1 MQHER
6 YARQYVL
13 QGFGEAGQQKLQAAR
28 LLVVGAGGLGCP
40 VLQYLV
46 AAGVGHIGI
55 IDHDRIE
62 LSNLHRQVLYDT
74 ADIGQAKAEVA
85 ARKLRPQNPDIEI
98 TYWVGQLKPTN
109 AAEQLRSYDVILDCT
124 DNFAARYLLCDACRL
139 LDKPLI
145 FGAIYQYE
153 GQVAVFNVADAQGV
167 KTNYRHLFPLPA
179 NSLEAPDCNTAGV
192 LGVLPGMIGILQ
204 ATEAIKLLTGI
215 GVVLIN
221 KLMTVNLLD
230 HSTFTFDIPPASP
243 ESSIHPQ
250 SLDALKDF
258 DYINSCA
265 STTGQIQVITAADLV
280 MHWHAADLQLI
291 DVREIDEL
299 PRLPVP
305 HLSIPLATLPQHLEE
320 LNHSR
325 IVFVCQ
331 SGKRSLAA
339 AQYYLERAIG
349 KQQVF
354 HVDGGIMVLKNY
366 FNE

>member
-46 AAGVGHIGI
+46 AAGVGHIAI

-74 ADIGQAKAEVA
+74 ADIGLPKAEVA
-85 ARKLRPQNPDIEI
+85 ARKLQQLNPECDIQ
-98 TYWVGQLKPTN
+98 YWVEQFSPAN
-109 AAEQLRSYDVILDCT
+109 AVERLQSYDIILDCT

-145 FGAIYQYE
+145 FAAIYQYE
-153 GQVAVFNVADAQGV
+153 GQVAVFNVADTHGV
-167 KTNYRHLFPLPA
+167 KTSYRHLFPLPPDP
-179 NSLEAPDCNTAGV
+179 LEAPDCNTAGV

-221 KLMTVNLLD
+221 KLVTVNLLD
-230 HSTFTFDIPPASP
+230 HSTFTFDIPPALP
-243 ESSIHPQ
+243 ESSSYPQ

-258 DYINSCA
+258 DYFNSCA

-280 MHWHAADLQLI
+280 MQWHAADLQLV
-291 DVREIDEL
+291 DVREMDEL

-305 HLSIPLATLPQHLEE
+305 HLSIPLATLPQRLEQ
-320 LNHSR
+320 LNRRR

-331 SGKRSLAA
+331 TGKRSLAA
-339 AQYYLERAIG
+339 AQYYLGQASG
-349 KQQVF
+349 KQQIF